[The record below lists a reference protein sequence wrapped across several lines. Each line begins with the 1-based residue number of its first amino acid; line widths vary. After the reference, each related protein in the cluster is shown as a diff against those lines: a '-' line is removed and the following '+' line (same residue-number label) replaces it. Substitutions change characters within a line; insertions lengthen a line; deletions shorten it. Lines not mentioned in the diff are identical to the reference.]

1 MKRQQWG
8 ALTVKGNDLQ
18 TPNKTADTGAGER
31 RKLALLVIGLITL
44 PSISSMLPVFSTRIR
59 EYFVINAEQYG
70 SLMGMQS
77 LGRMPGLLLIGPLVA
92 RLGVGRASEISLI
105 GVGLTFLIVGL
116 GGNLLAFQIGFV
128 AMGFFLGLLFVAIP
142 ALLIALFPALRR
154 RMFSVMLVA
163 SAAPSMFYPQLAD
176 WLLQWS
182 AGGGNR
188 AFALV
193 LTTPFTVAG
202 ALLFLGGLVLY
213 IQRRGQIRAKLE
225 QTSRVRL
232 RALLSWRSLVI
243 VVLISL
249 HGAADNTLY
258 YFLPMFM
265 ENHFDHLPL
274 APAWAV
280 SGHGLAYV
288 ITRSFLSLL
297 PEGMAHRAILTLAGP
312 LGGTIMISTLWFGN
326 ASSVPIL
333 YTLASLLFAAEF
345 PVLVSEVSSRSMGQ
359 FGSIFAGGLLV
370 SEAVTFGFLKGTGRL
385 ADLTGDYRVALSI
398 AACGFVAFGVIAA
411 LSGLGRR
418 SRTSP

>member
-31 RKLALLVIGLITL
+31 RNLALLVIGLITL